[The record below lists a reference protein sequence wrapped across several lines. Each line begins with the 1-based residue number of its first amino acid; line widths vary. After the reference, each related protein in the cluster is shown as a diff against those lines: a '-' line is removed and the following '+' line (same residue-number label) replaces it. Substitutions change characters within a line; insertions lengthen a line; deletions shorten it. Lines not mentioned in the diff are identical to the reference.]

1 MRASG
6 IFLSG
11 KAFSVRNIAKA
22 ARVWYNR
29 NMRKTSVK
37 GAAALLLALVM
48 TLAAFGCGDGVT
60 GRTYN
65 ITGYFGTTVT
75 FAVYRAAD
83 AESDALAVRDEIES
97 MLAEVSAAA
106 DAQTE
111 GSDVARF
118 NAAGAGERVELSV
131 TGYALFSLA
140 MEMYEQTGGLYDPSV
155 GLSVDLWG
163 FTPRFTLPD
172 YAPERAYDRE
182 SANVPPADE
191 YVEAFRGLIGFG
203 DVILYE
209 ENGKCY
215 AVKPD
220 RTATVAGDDTVY
232 TMNVDL
238 GGIAKGY
245 VADRAAEIAESHGL
259 TESYVSV
266 GRSSL
271 ALGDNRESAEG
282 APREH
287 MWAVSV
293 AHPRTDGATWL
304 RVYAARECVSTS
316 GDYERA
322 YVYDGKRYCHV
333 IDPRTGSPVDSG
345 VASVTLL
352 GRTAAEA
359 DALTTALVVMG
370 REAATEYVNARLTD
384 ARVAICEDADGLT
397 MYTNMPETD
406 YDLVASDVALGSRAE
421 DGKIIVL

>member
-11 KAFSVRNIAKA
+11 RAFSARNIAKA

-37 GAAALLLALVM
+37 GTAALLLALVM

-209 ENGKCY
+209 ENGKYY

-245 VADRAAEIAESHGL
+245 AADRAAEIAESHGL

-293 AHPRTDGATWL
+293 A
-304 RVYAARECVSTS
+304 S

-322 YVYDGKRYCHV
+322 YIYDGKRYCHV
-333 IDPRTGSPVDSG
+333 IDPRTGRPVDSG